1 MAATFSTRFLRLF
14 DGYAEAV
21 RSGCAEATSAQ
32 ATEAFHRLRVG
43 IKKLRALLTLAESM
57 DPGLE
62 GGKLY
67 KRLRPLF
74 RAAAPARDFQ
84 VQRALAEK
92 QAENLELDVSG
103 YLLELGTRAEESVE
117 EFLKAARKFDGD
129 TLENLRKRVSR
140 SLNSIDDVAAASL
153 ATARMRSLMQAI
165 SEWPSSE
172 GEPDPHEL
180 RTMTKQAFFS
190 WEAIDETLPHTL
202 NDATTKRRLRSLQ
215 RVLGNWHDNHV
226 AAGMLERY
234 REKSGDN
241 SGELE
246 KLLVSFRQDEERLL
260 KRSLVAK
267 ERLVKQL
274 SPRHATFRVRPAQ

>member
-1 MAATFSTRFLRLF
+1 MFQTRFLRLF
-14 DGYAEAV
+14 DKYGEAV

-43 IKKLRALLTLAESM
+43 IKKLRALLALAESM
-57 DPGLE
+57 DPELE

-92 QAENLELDVSG
+92 QAENLDLDISE

-117 EFLKAARKFDGD
+117 DFLKAARKFDGE
-129 TLENLRKRVSR
+129 TLENLRRRVSR
-140 SLNSIDDVAAASL
+140 SLNSINDVAAAAL
-153 ATARMRSLMQAI
+153 AKARMRALMQSI
-165 SEWPSSE
+165 SDWPSGD

-202 NDATTKRRLRSLQ
+202 NDPRTKRRLRSLQ
-215 RVLGNWHDNHV
+215 RVLGNWHDHHV
-226 AAGMLERY
+226 AGGMLERY
-234 REKSGDN
+234 REKSGDK
-241 SGELE
+241 SEELE
-246 KLLVSFRQDEERLL
+246 KLLASFRDDETRLL
-260 KRSLVAK
+260 KRSLAAK
-267 ERLVKQL
+267 NRLQAL
-274 SPRHATFRVRPAQ
+274 SSNQR

>member
-1 MAATFSTRFLRLF
+1 MTSGFENRFSRLF
-14 DGYAEAV
+14 DKYGDAV

-43 IKKLRALLTLAESM
+43 IKKLRALLALAESM
-57 DPGLE
+57 DPELE

-67 KRLRPLF
+67 RRLRPLF

-92 QAENLELDVSG
+92 QAENLDLDVSG
-103 YLLELGTRAEESVE
+103 YLLDLGTRAEESVE
-117 EFLKAARKFDGD
+117 EFLKAARKFDND
-129 TLENLRKRVSR
+129 TLENLRRRVSR

-153 ATARMRSLMQAI
+153 ATARMRSLMQSIA
-165 SEWPSSE
+165 EWPSSE

-202 NDATTKRRLRSLQ
+202 NDSKTKRRLRSLQ
-215 RVLGNWHDNHV
+215 RVLGNWHDHHV
-226 AAGMLERY
+226 AGGMLERY
-234 REKSGDN
+234 REKSGD
-241 SGELE
+241 SSEELE
-246 KLLVSFRQDEERLL
+246 KLLVSFIQDEERLL
-260 KRSLVAK
+260 KRSLAAK

-274 SPRHATFRVRPAQ
+274 SPHHTTLKKRQL